1 MALAAGYACRRGGL
15 VAEERSKAIS
25 FHTIVWLWS
34 SVSVLSV
41 WRLPMQWVN
50 LWLLLIQPIIMVT
63 ACVAMMPVARWLKLS
78 RDHTG
83 VLAISASQGNL
94 GFTLGGYLCYA
105 LLSPGDVALAYA
117 VAIVSIMQA
126 AAVLL
131 IFPIA
136 RRFGPHDD
144 RDEPLGKLMLK
155 SLFELRGMHLYAAVA
170 GLLLALSGLP
180 VPTWIDTWR
189 VKDILFYAGSI
200 GAYFGIG
207 LRLRVGLAESLSC
220 WREHLALAAGK
231 FVFIPLITLL
241 LLAIMRATP
250 WVIEPLGQ
258 KVILVEAFMPTAIAA
273 VLYANMFHLD
283 ARRASVI
290 WFWNTVLFAIVIL
303 PVLIFVL

>member
-1 MALAAGYACRRGGL
+1 
-15 VAEERSKAIS
+15 
-25 FHTIVWLWS
+25 
-34 SVSVLSV
+34 
-41 WRLPMQWVN
+41 MQWEN
-50 LWLLLIQPIIMVT
+50 LWLVFMQPAIMLA
-63 ACVAMMPVARWLKLS
+63 ACFAMIPIARWMKLS

-105 LLSPGDVALAYA
+105 LLSPGDVALAYS
-117 VAIVSIMQA
+117 VAYVSIMQA

-144 RDEPLGKLMLK
+144 RDEPIGRLMLK
-155 SLFELRGMHLYAAVA
+155 SLFELRGIHLYAALA
-170 GLLLALSGLP
+170 GLLLAASRVP
-180 VPTWIDTWR
+180 VPVWVDAWR
-189 VKDILFYAGSI
+189 VKDVLFYAGSI

-220 WREHLALAAGK
+220 WRENLALAAGK
-231 FVFIPLITLL
+231 FVFIPIVTLG
-241 LLAIMRATP
+241 LLAIMRSTP

-258 KVILVEAFMPTAIAA
+258 KVVLVEAFMPTAIAS

-283 ARRASVI
+283 ARRASVM
-290 WFWNTVLFAIVIL
+290 WFWNTVLFAVVIL
-303 PVLIFVL
+303 PVLIFAL